1 MLSMLPII
9 ANCLKDDHYVDKQT
23 PIYHISKEVI
33 RPYYLGWIIKKKTLW
48 RNIINDHILR
58 IKEVSKKKAL
68 RTCSCVLWIFE
79 RHTSWKV
86 AVSKQLAKQ
95 LPSSFPSN

>member
-58 IKEVSKKKAL
+58 IKEVSKKKHFEP
-68 RTCSCVLWIFE
+68 VLVFCGFLKDTQAG
-79 RHTSWKV
+79 R
-86 AVSKQLAKQ
+86 
-95 LPSSFPSN
+95 

>member
-9 ANCLKDDHYVDKQT
+9 ANCLKDNHYVDKPT

-58 IKEVSKKKAL
+58 IKEVSKKKHFEP
-68 RTCSCVLWIFE
+68 VLVFCGFLKDTQAG
-79 RHTSWKV
+79 R
-86 AVSKQLAKQ
+86 
-95 LPSSFPSN
+95 

>member
-9 ANCLKDDHYVDKQT
+9 ANCLKDDHCVDKPT

-58 IKEVSKKKAL
+58 IKEVSKKKHFEP
-68 RTCSCVLWIFE
+68 VLVFCGFLKDTQAG
-79 RHTSWKV
+79 R
-86 AVSKQLAKQ
+86 
-95 LPSSFPSN
+95 

>member
-9 ANCLKDDHYVDKQT
+9 ANCLKDDHYFDKPT

-58 IKEVSKKKAL
+58 IKEVSKKKHFEP
-68 RTCSCVLWIFE
+68 VLVFCGFLKDTQAG
-79 RHTSWKV
+79 R
-86 AVSKQLAKQ
+86 
-95 LPSSFPSN
+95 

>member
-9 ANCLKDDHYVDKQT
+9 ANCLKDDHYVDKPT

-58 IKEVSKKKAL
+58 IKEVSKKKHFEP
-68 RTCSCVLWIFE
+68 VLVFCGFLKD
-79 RHTSWKV
+79 TQ
-86 AVSKQLAKQ
+86 A
-95 LPSSFPSN
+95 

>member
-9 ANCLKDDHYVDKQT
+9 ANCLKDDHYVDKPT

-58 IKEVSKKKAL
+58 IKEVSKKKHFEP
-68 RTCSCVLWIFE
+68 VLVFCGFLKDTQVG
-79 RHTSWKV
+79 R
-86 AVSKQLAKQ
+86 
-95 LPSSFPSN
+95 

>member
-9 ANCLKDDHYVDKQT
+9 ANCLKDDHYVDKPT

-58 IKEVSKKKAL
+58 IKEVSKKKNFEP
-68 RTCSCVLWIFE
+68 VLVFCGFLKDTQAG
-79 RHTSWKV
+79 R
-86 AVSKQLAKQ
+86 
-95 LPSSFPSN
+95 

>member
-9 ANCLKDDHYVDKQT
+9 ANCLKDDHYVDKPT

-58 IKEVSKKKAL
+58 IKEVSKKSTSNRFL
-68 RTCSCVLWIFE
+68 CSVDF
-79 RHTSWKV
+79 
-86 AVSKQLAKQ
+86 
-95 LPSSFPSN
+95 

>member
-9 ANCLKDDHYVDKQT
+9 ANCLKDDHYVDKPT

-58 IKEVSKKKAL
+58 TKEVSKKSTSNPFL
-68 RTCSCVLWIFE
+68 CSVDF
-79 RHTSWKV
+79 
-86 AVSKQLAKQ
+86 
-95 LPSSFPSN
+95 

>member
-1 MLSMLPII
+1 MKICEALKSQVSNNSSMLSMLPII
-9 ANCLKDDHYVDKQT
+9 ANCLKDDHYVDKPT

-58 IKEVSKKKAL
+58 IKEVSKKKHFEP
-68 RTCSCVLWIFE
+68 VLVFCGFLKDTQAG
-79 RHTSWKV
+79 R
-86 AVSKQLAKQ
+86 
-95 LPSSFPSN
+95 

>member
-9 ANCLKDDHYVDKQT
+9 ANCLKDDHYVDKPT

-58 IKEVSKKKAL
+58 IKEVSKNKHFEP
-68 RTCSCVLWIFE
+68 VLVFCGFLKDTQAG
-79 RHTSWKV
+79 R
-86 AVSKQLAKQ
+86 
-95 LPSSFPSN
+95 